1 MDKTFKK
8 PFYKLVICIPTDL
21 ENNKLKSYKINHNS
35 YASGLY
41 KFFQLGSLVRSFFKL
56 IVKTTFLKI
65 CELNYE
71 NSKGNNDNEII
82 DSTVLQ

>member
-35 YASGLY
+35 YALGLY
-41 KFFQLGSLVRSFFKL
+41 KFIQLGSFVRSFFTL

-65 CELNYE
+65 C
-71 NSKGNNDNEII
+71 NNDNEII
-82 DSTVLQ
+82 DQTVLQ